1 MYAIKTRW
9 KFTEIFEVKVAAF
22 SVLSLIFRIYLQIK
36 FQLNQFGLKR
46 LLIDRCKSY
55 PAACIKTHHLYK
67 WPSCNRFKEGPTFY
81 FRRLIR
87 RLKRFK
93 LKLRLMSG
101 KNPLREGGLFFLG
114 RNPRICPLKTDR
126 LDLAAPQGRPFYLS
140 PGAGDNL
147 SERTKNG
154 VHRWLLIGP
163 MSSKRAKNKMKK
175 KNGTRRSESDRLA
188 PTLGCLF
195 ALKANGKWSAARRH
209 QRMSVRTKVAEKK
222 VKILLCSSPISS
234 KSLEIA
240 FRLIQSFLK
249 QLNWF

>member
-55 PAACIKTHHLYK
+55 PTACIKTHHLYK

-81 FRRLIR
+81 FRLLIR

-101 KNPLREGGLFFLG
+101 KSPLREGGLFFFRKKSKDLSVKNRSAG
-114 RNPRICPLKTDR
+114 FSCPPR
-126 LDLAAPQGRPFYLS
+126 AAILPVTRC
-140 PGAGDNL
+140 
-147 SERTKNG
+147 
-154 VHRWLLIGP
+154 RW
-163 MSSKRAKNKMKK
+163 
-175 KNGTRRSESDRLA
+175 
-188 PTLGCLF
+188 
-195 ALKANGKWSAARRH
+195 
-209 QRMSVRTKVAEKK
+209 
-222 VKILLCSSPISS
+222 
-234 KSLEIA
+234 
-240 FRLIQSFLK
+240 
-249 QLNWF
+249 